1 MTPISCGDMSSE
13 MYLDIEVYLSEYLQ
27 SGQVY
32 HGVCLYGTTVG
43 YGAGADTN
51 ISICN
56 SYSAKTG
63 LDVTDRDERE
73 AAKQTSR
80 SVTTG
85 NKFPI
90 LLLQIETQGPSPTS
104 ISICNILGPKTPLTV
119 TDQDIQNP
127 SEGLSRSVTSATQ
140 IIG

>member
-1 MTPISCGDMSSE
+1 MSSE

-56 SYSAKTG
+56 SYSAKSG
-63 LDVTDRDERE
+63 LGVTDRDTGIPPRLRS
-73 AAKQTSR
+73 Q
-80 SVTTG
+80 SVTSWAT
-85 NKFPI
+85 KPL
-90 LLLQIETQGPSPTS
+90 LLLQI
-104 ISICNILGPKTPLTV
+104 KTFKIRRKVYL
-119 TDQDIQNP
+119 D
-127 SEGLSRSVTSATQ
+127 L
-140 IIG
+140 

>member
-1 MTPISCGDMSSE
+1 

-32 HGVCLYGTTVG
+32 HGVCLYGTTAG

-56 SYSAKTG
+56 SWERNPG
-63 LDVTDRDERE
+63 LDVTDRD
-73 AAKQTSR
+73 AG
-80 SVTTG
+80 V
-85 NKFPI
+85 P
-90 LLLQIETQGPSPTS
+90 PPTS

-119 TDQDIQNP
+119 TDRDK
-127 SEGLSRSVTSATQ
+127 R
-140 IIG
+140 

>member
-1 MTPISCGDMSSE
+1 

-56 SYSAKTG
+56 RYSANTG
-63 LDVTDRDERE
+63 LGVMDRDERE
-73 AAKQTSR
+73 GRRANVST
-80 SVTTG
+80 
-85 NKFPI
+85 
-90 LLLQIETQGPSPTS
+90 
-104 ISICNILGPKTPLTV
+104 CNIWNPFLLLTV
-119 TDQDIQNP
+119 TDRDKP
-127 SEGLSRSVTSATQ
+127 LTPGAADEVTDGPESPLDCR
-140 IIG
+140 